1 MVILLVF
8 INSYIADCTTP
19 DERPKYLARLEAF
32 LAAAYI
38 FGPAIGG
45 FLGQIRLGLPFIV
58 AGIVAGIALLFVIF
72 FLSESLDK
80 EAAKKRKQK
89 KTKKHDYKKIFAPV
103 IVRKCRCQLMIS
115 FYVWH
120 LSFVIDGLSMDGIL
134 ITIPMLMLDMVSLPS
149 VSRFPLFFVFIF

>member
-1 MVILLVF
+1 MCFFHLF

-45 FLGQIRLGLPFIV
+45 FLGEISLGLPFIV
-58 AGIVAGIALLFVIF
+58 AGIVAGIALLFVII

-80 EAAKKRKQK
+80 EAVKKRREK
-89 KTKKHDYKKIFAPV
+89 KTKKKNYKKVFAPV
-103 IVRKCRCQLMIS
+103 IVSLFTCS
-115 FYVWH
+115 
-120 LSFVIDGLSMDGIL
+120 LSTKHFL
-134 ITIPMLMLDMVSLPS
+134 
-149 VSRFPLFFVFIF
+149 

>member
-1 MVILLVF
+1 MCFFHLF

-45 FLGQIRLGLPFIV
+45 FLGEISLGLPFIV
-58 AGIVAGIALLFVIF
+58 AGLVAGIALLFVII

-80 EAAKKRKQK
+80 EAVKKRKEK
-89 KTKKHDYKKIFAPV
+89 KTKKTNYKKVFAPV
-103 IVRKCRCQLMIS
+103 IVSFFTCHLMIS

-134 ITIPMLMLDMVSLPS
+134 ITILMLMLVLVLHPL
-149 VSRFPLFFVFIF
+149 VSRFPLFFVLIF

>member
-1 MVILLVF
+1 MCFFHLF

-45 FLGQIRLGLPFIV
+45 FLGEISLGLPF
-58 AGIVAGIALLFVIF
+58 IVAGIALLFVII

-80 EAAKKRKQK
+80 EAVKKRREK
-89 KTKKHDYKKIFAPV
+89 KTKKTNYKKVFAPV
-103 IVRKCRCQLMIS
+103 IVSLFTCHLMIS

-134 ITIPMLMLDMVSLPS
+134 ITILMLMLVLVLHPL
-149 VSRFPLFFVFIF
+149 VSRFPLFFVLIF